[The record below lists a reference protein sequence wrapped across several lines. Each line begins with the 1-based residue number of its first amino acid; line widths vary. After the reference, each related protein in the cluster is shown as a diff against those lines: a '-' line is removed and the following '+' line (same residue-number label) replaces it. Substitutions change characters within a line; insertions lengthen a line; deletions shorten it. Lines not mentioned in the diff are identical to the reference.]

1 MNGSWL
7 VRIRFPDDAVRVV
20 PVHTEPR
27 EGELLDADLPG
38 QWLISVV
45 EPNHEPDK
53 LEIPYDVTLE
63 SAEGVS
69 G

>member
-1 MNGSWL
+1 VL
-7 VRIRFPDDAVRVV
+7 PLY
-20 PVHTEPR
+20 TEPR
-27 EGELLDADLPG
+27 AGELIDPDLPG

-45 EPNHEPDK
+45 EPNLGPDK
-53 LEIPYDVTLE
+53 LTIPYDVTLE

>member
-1 MNGSWL
+1 MSGACL
-7 VRIRFPDDAVRVV
+7 VRIRFPDDVVRVV
-20 PVHTEPR
+20 PVQTEPR
-27 EGELLDADLPG
+27 AGELLDADLPG
-38 QWLISVV
+38 QWLMSVV
-45 EPNHEPDK
+45 EPNHGPDK